1 MPDLAVPAPVRKF
14 HLSLNVS
21 DLGRSVAF
29 YRVLF
34 GLEPAKHHADYAK
47 FEVESPPAVFSLVP
61 GRAGA
66 GGSLNHVGLCLLSSE
81 ELVAIQLRLEQAG
94 HKTLRED
101 GVACCY
107 SRQTKFWVRDPDGVL
122 LELYVFH
129 EDIDDH
135 GDGHAPD
142 DDLPALMGGGKEEA
156 PAITWTHQLGAS
168 AALPLPQDTNS
179 VQEVVLEGTV
189 NAAPASLDLPALLKE
204 ALRILKP
211 GGTLTLH
218 GLAGDRPLT
227 GPCPSLPGPAA
238 AVQHVPD
245 FPGLIPLL
253 QTAGFRNAR
262 LTKLSEKG
270 YFEAEGIPLREV
282 LITAT
287 KPGFRSSKKD
297 QTVVYLGPQAAIED
311 DFGNRFVKGAPQTVN
326 VHDWQALKNTA
337 ASSFALLK
345 TEVATPNL
353 PAQPPMPAPTA
364 KAKARYIMIGGF
376 LGAGKTTTVGRLAKH
391 LSDQGL
397 KVGLITND
405 QAGGL
410 VDTKLLRGQGFATEE
425 IAGGCFCCRF
435 NTLVDAAHKLNDTTK
450 PDVFIAEPVG
460 SCTDLV
466 ATVTYPLRRMYGD
479 DFTVAPLSVLVDPV
493 RARRVFGLDDGGSFS
508 SKVAYIFK
516 KQLEEADIIVIS
528 KSDLIDETQREELRA
543 VLSKEFP
550 QAKIVTASPR
560 QETGLDEL
568 FGSLMSGEQSR
579 RNPMAVDYE
588 VYADGEAL
596 LGWLNAT
603 VTLKS
608 DDEFDANDFL
618 RRLATNVQ
626 GRLQAAGA
634 EIAHFKMT
642 FSPDDGIA
650 GELGSINLVRSDYVP
665 ELGMEL
671 DEPTTGGQLIVNLR
685 AETDPAGLVESLKDG
700 LKAVTPQF
708 FGLNATLDHEEHF
721 RPGKPVPT
729 YRDGEMVMETK
740 GGCKPGTGCC

>member
-1 MPDLAVPAPVRKF
+1 MSAPVRKF

-21 DLGRSVAF
+21 DLARSVAF

-34 GLEPAKHHADYAK
+34 GLDPAKHHADYAK
-47 FEVESPPAVFSLVP
+47 FEVESPPTVFSLIP

-66 GGSLNHVGLCLLSSE
+66 GGSLNHVGLCLLDSE
-81 ELVAIQLRLEQAG
+81 ELVAIQMRLEQAG

-129 EDIDDH
+129 EDLDDH
-135 GDGHAPD
+135 GDHHSPKGE
-142 DDLPALMGGGKEEA
+142 LPTLMGGDTEA
-156 PAITWTHQLGAS
+156 AAPPVTWTHRLGEPIT
-168 AALPLPQDTNS
+168 LPLSQDAFS
-179 VQEVVLEGTV
+179 VQEVVLEGTL
-189 NAAPASLDLPALLKE
+189 NATGIDLPALLKD

-211 GGTLTLH
+211 GGTVSLH
-218 GLAGDRPLT
+218 GLVADRPLVD
-227 GPCPSLPGPAA
+227 PAPPLPGPAA
-238 AVQHVPD
+238 VVQHVPD
-245 FPGLIPLL
+245 FPTLVPLL
-253 QTAGFRNAR
+253 HEAGFRIAR
-262 LTKLSEKG
+262 FTKLSEKG
-270 YFEAEGIPLREV
+270 YFEAEGVPLREV
-282 LITAT
+282 LISAV
-287 KPGFRSSKKD
+287 KPGFRSAKKD
-297 QTVVYLGPQAAIED
+297 QTVVYLGPQSAIED
-311 DFGNRFVKGAPQTVN
+311 DFGNRFVKGSPVALN
-326 VHDWQALKNTA
+326 IHDWQSLKNTA
-337 ASSFALLK
+337 ASSFVLLQPLAE
-345 TEVATPNL
+345 TSNL
-353 PAQPPMPAPTA
+353 PTHPMST
-364 KAKARYIMIGGF
+364 KARYIMIGGF

-397 KVGLITND
+397 RVGLITND

-410 VDTKLLRGQGFATEE
+410 VDTKLLRGQGYATEE

-435 NTLVDAAHKLNDTTK
+435 NTLVDAASKLANDAK

-479 DFTVAPLSVLVDPV
+479 AFTVAPLSVLVDPI
-493 RARRVFGLDDGGSFS
+493 RARRVFGLDQGGTFS
-508 SKVAYIFK
+508 AKVAYIFK

-528 KSDLIDETQREELRA
+528 KSDLIDDAQREELRA
-543 VLSKEFP
+543 VLAQEFP
-550 QAKIVTASPR
+550 LAKIVTASPR

-568 FGSLMSGEQSR
+568 FASLMTSEQAR

-603 VTLKS
+603 VTLKA
-608 DDEFDANDFL
+608 DDEFDANAFL
-618 RRLATNVQ
+618 KQLALIVQ
-626 GRLQAAGA
+626 ARLQRDGS

-650 GELGSINLVRSDYVP
+650 GELASINLVRSDYVA
-665 ELGMEL
+665 ELGMAL

-685 AETDPAGLVESLKDG
+685 AEADPATLMNAVKDG
-700 LKAVTPQF
+700 LAEATLNF
-708 FGLNATLDHEEHF
+708 FGLKATLDHEEHF
-721 RPGKPVPT
+721 RPGKPTPT
-729 YRDGEMVMETK
+729 HRDGEVVMETK
-740 GGCKPGTGCC
+740 GGCKPGSGCC